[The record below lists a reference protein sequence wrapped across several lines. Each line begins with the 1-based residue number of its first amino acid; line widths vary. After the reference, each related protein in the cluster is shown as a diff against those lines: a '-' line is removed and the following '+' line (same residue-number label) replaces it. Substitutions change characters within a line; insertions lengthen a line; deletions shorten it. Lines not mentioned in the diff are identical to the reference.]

1 MSFVFNSLSILS
13 SNGVDISKVFQNDIV
28 DTYKNVVL
36 NYLIIGKNCGFC
48 GVGSCKGRKDS
59 NQSYGEEILGEYI
72 KRTKMQ
78 LNL

>member
-59 NQSYGEEILGEYI
+59 NQSYGEEILDEYI